1 MPAYIL
7 IIFIGFTG
15 FLLSH
20 YIAHKK
26 RRKDEHFV
34 CPLRASCTEVVHSDY
49 SRFLGIPV
57 EYLGMIYYGFIA
69 VGYGLLASSLN
80 FALLAIVIFS
90 ISTFAFLFSVYLTF
104 VQIFILKKLC
114 TWCLISAFFCLMI
127 FLIALFTTF
136 PLV

>member
-7 IIFIGFTG
+7 IIFIGFAG

-49 SRFLGIPV
+49 SRFLGIHV
-57 EYLGMIYYGFIA
+57 EHIGMLYYGLIA
-69 VGYGLLASSLN
+69 IGYGLLASLSGIAMFSLI
-80 FALLAIVIFS
+80 LFS
-90 ISTFAFLFSVYLTF
+90 ISTLAFLFSVYLTF
-104 VQIFILKKLC
+104 VQIFILRKLC
-114 TWCLISAFFCLMI
+114 TWCLISAFMCLMI
-127 FLIALFTTF
+127 FLISFNSVF
-136 PLV
+136 

>member
-7 IIFIGFTG
+7 IVFIGFVG
-15 FLLSH
+15 FLLSN
-20 YIAHKK
+20 YISHKK
-26 RRKDEHFV
+26 RKKDEHFI

-49 SRFLGIPV
+49 SRFLGIHV
-57 EYLGMIYYGFIA
+57 EYLGMIYYGFIS
-69 VGYGLLASSLN
+69 VGYGLLASLSGIAMFSLV
-80 FALLAIVIFS
+80 LFS
-90 ISTFAFLFSVYLTF
+90 ISTLAFLFSVYLTF

-136 PLV
+136 PPV